1 MKVNDTVRNI
11 VIPKR
16 VSQPEALVG
25 SVGGAGGAGGSD
37 GPRKSS
43 TTIYQKMEEA
53 IRAEPEVR
61 NELVLK
67 YKELIKSGEYKNSPE
82 KISSKMISESI
93 NEEIS

>member
-25 SVGGAGGAGGSD
+25 SVGGAGGSD